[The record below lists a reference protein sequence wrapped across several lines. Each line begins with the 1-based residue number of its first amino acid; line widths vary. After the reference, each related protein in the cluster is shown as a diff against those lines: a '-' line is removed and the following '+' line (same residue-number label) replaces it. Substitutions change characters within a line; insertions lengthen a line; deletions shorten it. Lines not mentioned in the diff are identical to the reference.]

1 MKRKDREM
9 ISRMKSNISKEDV
22 EKIRKDNVA
31 KRRVAK
37 RTKVRKNLMVFGA
50 LILIA
55 LIAVGVV
62 LIINNAGESS
72 NKIDSPV
79 AEEEQNIATVVT
91 SKGDFKIELLPKSA
105 PETVAN
111 FKKVAGE
118 GHYDNSFF
126 HRIIKGDS
134 IECAMNENSGGR
146 TGFDDTMPVE
156 NSGLRA
162 EDYFISTVLQPGK
175 DGEMKTGFFKIH
187 KGTPMDSTQVGTVF
201 AQVILG
207 TEVVDQ
213 LFEGEVVKHEAENN
227 YDIDP
232 TEISF
237 PANPDDVK
245 IFSITFSSGIE

>member
-9 ISRMKSNISKEDV
+9 ISKMNSNISKEDA
-22 EKIRKDNVA
+22 EKIRKDNAA
-31 KRRVAK
+31 KKRVEK

-62 LIINNAGESS
+62 LIINNSGGT
-72 NKIDSPV
+72 DSEDIIEPV
-79 AEEEQNIATVVT
+79 VEKNIATVVT

-134 IECAMNENSGGR
+134 IECAMNENSPGR

-187 KGTPMDSTQVGTVF
+187 KGAPMDSTQVGTVF

-245 IFSITFSSGIE
+245 IFSITFSSKIE